1 VLVKLLS
8 CRRGWPGWTY
18 WTTGFC
24 RFTWKSRCSR
34 INWSIWSLW
43 WTWSVATAHILIN
56 TTYKRNV
63 LDWRVLFYY
72 LFLVT
77 RCSWPYWTNWHT
89 WYTWWTWCD
98 WCCWNTRRCWSP
110 WRSRRHR
117 YEIFLTLL
125 ALHKIPDSMI
135 VLNCHRGVV

>member
-1 VLVKLLS
+1 MNNLDCALVKLLS
-8 CRRGWPGWTY
+8 CRRCWPCWTY

-24 RFTWKSRCSR
+24 RSTWKSRCPR

-43 WTWSVATAHILIN
+43 WTWSVSTARIFIY
-56 TTYKRNV
+56 TTSKRNV
-63 LDWRVLFYY
+63 LDWRVLFNF

-98 WCCWNTRRCWSP
+98 WCCWNTRWCWSP
-110 WRSRRHR
+110 WRSWRHR
-117 YEIFLTLL
+117 YEMFFNI
-125 ALHKIPDSMI
+125 A
-135 VLNCHRGVV
+135 